1 MIAVRISFDD
11 FIAAL
16 NSWFMR
22 QPPGDLRY
30 GQALFN
36 ALVTY
41 RPDISEQ
48 LRGTRLDPFHRE
60 MSEIKTETWDR
71 IAELW

>member
-1 MIAVRISFDD
+1 VVTNVSFDD

-22 QPPGDLRY
+22 QPSGELRY

-36 ALVTY
+36 ALATY
-41 RPDISEQ
+41 RPDISEK
-48 LRGTRLDPFHRE
+48 LRGTRLDPFYRE
-60 MSEIKTETWDR
+60 MPEIKTETWDR

>member
-1 MIAVRISFDD
+1 MSFNDFMAAVN
-11 FIAAL
+11 L
-16 NSWFMR
+16 WFSR
-22 QPPGDLRY
+22 QPAGDWRY

-48 LRGTRLDPFHRE
+48 LRGTRFDPFYRE